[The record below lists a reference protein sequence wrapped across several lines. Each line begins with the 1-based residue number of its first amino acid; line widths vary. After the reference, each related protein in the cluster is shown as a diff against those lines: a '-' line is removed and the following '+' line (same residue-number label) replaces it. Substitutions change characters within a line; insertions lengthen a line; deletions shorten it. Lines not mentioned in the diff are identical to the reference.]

1 MSTSDLK
8 DKLNKKMQT
17 ERTVVDMPE
26 TGLATL
32 DSEYIALQ
40 SNAMEIISENLK
52 NRPLS
57 RQSIDMIKSPGGGSV
72 VFTVP
77 SIAGDEILKELTGV
91 ILDYATPRAYWDSAD
106 PVEGTPPTCY
116 SLDSVVSHDGKP
128 CNRCVHNEFGSKGG
142 GETNAKACKE
152 FVELYMLRP
161 GNIMPIIVRVPV
173 SSKLMFDRYLTRL
186 VSTTIPLCGV
196 ITKITLEKATSKGG
210 KPYAKYNFEA
220 INTLSP
226 VETSNLRAFSRKV
239 MESLSSVENQEL
251 REVI

>member
-8 DKLNKKMQT
+8 DKLSKKVQT
-17 ERTVVDMPE
+17 ERTVADMPE

-32 DSEYIALQ
+32 DSEYIALKP
-40 SNAMEIISENLK
+40 NALEIISENLK

-77 SIAGDEILKELTGV
+77 SIAGDEIQKELVGV
-91 ILDYATPRAYWDSAD
+91 ILDYTTPRAYWDSSD

-128 CNRCVHNEFGSKGG
+128 CGRCVHNEFGSKDGDSL
-142 GETNAKACKE
+142 AKACKE

-161 GNIMPIIVRVPV
+161 GNIMPIIVRIPV
-173 SSKLMFDRYLTRL
+173 SSKLHFDKYLTRL
-186 VSTTIPLCGV
+186 VSSTIPLCGV
-196 ITKITLEKATSKGG
+196 VTKITLEKATSKGG

-220 INTLSP
+220 AATLSIE
-226 VETSNLRAFSRKV
+226 ETSNLRAFSRKV
-239 MESLSSVENQEL
+239 MESLSSVEELQE
-251 REVI
+251 VS